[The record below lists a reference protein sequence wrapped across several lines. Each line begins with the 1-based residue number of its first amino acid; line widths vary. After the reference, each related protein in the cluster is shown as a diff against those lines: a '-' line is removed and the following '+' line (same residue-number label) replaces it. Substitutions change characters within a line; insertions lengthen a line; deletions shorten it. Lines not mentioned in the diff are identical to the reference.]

1 MRQLSAE
8 SGLYCR
14 IFTEGLFGI
23 RPTGFRSFEMT
34 PSLPAAWDR
43 AALRQIR
50 AFGSDFDLEIER
62 VASDR
67 LRVTLRRQDK
77 NPQIHILKPGA
88 ILRVLLK

>member
-43 AALRQIR
+43 AAFAPYTGFR
-50 AFGSDFDLEIER
+50 GDFDLEIER

-77 NPQIHILKPGA
+77 NPQIHILKSGMT
-88 ILRVLLK
+88 LRISLK